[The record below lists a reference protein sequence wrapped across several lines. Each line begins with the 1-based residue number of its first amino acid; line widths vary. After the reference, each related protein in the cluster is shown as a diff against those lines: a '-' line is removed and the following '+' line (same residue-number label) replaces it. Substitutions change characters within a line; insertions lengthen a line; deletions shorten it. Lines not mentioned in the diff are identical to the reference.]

1 MENYVAASCKIHGDI
16 YISNTREELREYFNK
31 HRTDAK
37 NRPDNN
43 NVAILRHKYTLTR
56 VFKFKRNPIGNIK
69 MESTSKI

>member
-43 NVAILRHKYTLTR
+43 NVAILRHKY
-56 VFKFKRNPIGNIK
+56 
-69 MESTSKI
+69 